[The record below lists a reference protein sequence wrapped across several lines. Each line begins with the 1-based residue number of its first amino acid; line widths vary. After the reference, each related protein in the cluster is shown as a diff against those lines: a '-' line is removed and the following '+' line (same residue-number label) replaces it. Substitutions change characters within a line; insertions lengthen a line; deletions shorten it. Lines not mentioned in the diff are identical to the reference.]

1 MKWKVSQISNRVHLL
16 DIDLDRTSGSSHWIF
31 ACADVHIDSTLCQQ
45 NMLRRHLDLAVE
57 RNAPVIIVG
66 DLFDSMSSANDKR
79 QPRKIRPELDKA
91 DYLDALVDYA
101 VEFFE
106 PYKDNIALV
115 TAGNHETAM
124 IKHHNTNLTSR
135 FATRI
140 GCEHGGYRGW
150 LRVRFRDNRNSDRR
164 RAYTIEKRIH
174 YDHGSMGGAV
184 TKGVIGTQ
192 RRAVYLPDAD
202 VVLTGHIHE
211 SWQMEV
217 RRERLSRVGAV
228 YFDTQHHIQLP
239 TYKEEGLDMY
249 GWAQQKGMP
258 PKPLGGCFLNFKFG
272 RDRTRDSLDLVTE
285 RAT

>member
-1 MKWKVSQISNRVHLL
+1 MKWKISQVSNRVHLL
-16 DIDLDRTSGSSHWIF
+16 DVEWNRIVGADHWIF
-31 ACADVHIDSTLCQQ
+31 ACADVHIDSTHCQQ
-45 NMLRRHLDLAVE
+45 KMLRKHLDMAVE

-79 QPRKIRPELDKA
+79 QPRNIRPELDKA

-101 VEFFE
+101 VDFFE
-106 PYKDNIALV
+106 PYKNNIALV

-124 IKHHNTNLTSR
+124 IKHHNTNLTAR
-135 FATRI
+135 FASRI

-150 LRVRFRDNRNSDRR
+150 LRVRFRPEKKSTT
-164 RAYTIEKRIH
+164 AALEKRIH

-202 VVLTGHIHE
+202 LVLTGHIHE

-217 RRERLSRVGAV
+217 RRERIGRTGIV

-258 PKPLGGCFLNFKFG
+258 PKPLGGCFINFKCVREG
-272 RDRTRDSLDLVTE
+272 SRSLLDVVTE